1 MVSWFGGTPP
11 QVIMTPRRRRPQ
23 IVVIFMILSQNSA
36 SWTQEVLLAGGARRE
51 AQRTRRTPY
60 ARTPK
65 KLKLQITTRKMD
77 IHTATLMLAT
87 LSQYWI
93 TKAAAEIS
101 AGRVMA

>member
-1 MVSWFGGTPP
+1 MVSWFGGIPP

-36 SWTQEVLLAGGARRE
+36 SWTQVLLAGGARRE
-51 AQRTRRTPY
+51 AQGRTRRTPY

-65 KLKLQITTRKMD
+65 KLKLQITTRKME